1 MAKRDLADTV
11 EEIDEEVEALAKR
24 LKSFEEFEERID
36 RTVEAKVFEI
46 KALAYVILIIVSVL
60 LAFVIG
66 VSVKL
71 FLG

>member
-46 KALAYVILIIVSVL
+46 KALSYVILIIVSVL